1 MNTGKRPSIVV
12 DNRRRSIPTW
22 QERISDPSLTVLL
35 VLQLCA
41 IFVAAPLTVKGLP
54 MARTVADTLVLAVLA
69 IVVMLSQKWG
79 AIIVILLGLAAHVV
93 SFLLTGEWSP
103 VSGTIARH
111 GGEIFAF
118 SALVWVVAHA
128 VYAPG
133 RITLHRLQGAIVLYL
148 NLAVIFAAAYGLIWE
163 LIPDAFANIAAPT
176 VDPQEVAN
184 MLYFSLTTLT
194 TTGYGDIVPIEP
206 FARSLA
212 NLESVIG
219 PLFLAMTV
227 ARLVSM
233 ELADLCLPIMPS
245 ERSADV
251 DRRAKRLMQYARLS
265 APVDGAEYPCRAQG
279 ACAPGCSRSRNSPTD
294 DGGAVP
300 PTPRHGRD
308 TRVGSIRSAVRHARF
323 ATVSVA

>member
-1 MNTGKRPSIVV
+1 MLRRGLLEKYSRLNPEYEGPNTMDRGQRPSIVV
-12 DNRRRSIPTW
+12 DNTRRSIPAW
-22 QERISDPSLTVLL
+22 QDRIRDPSLTVLL

-41 IFVAAPLTVKGLP
+41 IFVAAPLAAKGLP
-54 MARTVADTLVLAVLA
+54 MARTVANAFVLAVLA
-69 IVVMLSQKWG
+69 IVVMLSRKWG
-79 AIIVILLGLAAHVV
+79 AIVVILLGLAATVV
-93 SFLLTGEWSP
+93 SFLPPGEWSP
-103 VSGTIARH
+103 VLGTIARH
-111 GGEIFAF
+111 GGEMLAF

-133 RITLHRLQGAIVLYL
+133 RITLQRLLGAIVVYL

-219 PLFLAMTV
+219 PLFLAITV

-233 ELADLCLPIMPS
+233 ELAD
-245 ERSADV
+245 
-251 DRRAKRLMQYARLS
+251 RRR
-265 APVDGAEYPCRAQG
+265 
-279 ACAPGCSRSRNSPTD
+279 
-294 DGGAVP
+294 
-300 PTPRHGRD
+300 
-308 TRVGSIRSAVRHARF
+308 
-323 ATVSVA
+323 